1 MNLQFKNKLLNKMNT
16 NNQSPYHLFC
26 FVYLGFAQLSNKD
39 IIENEIDEIQKRIAI
54 WMNLNPSNIL
64 EFNKIMDETINWYQS
79 IKENERL
86 ESVLEIA
93 RCINSIED
101 FTLENKKTF
110 LSDIRDIAVADG
122 RFNSDEKHLHDR
134 IAKELGIN
142 VMTIDKNTR
151 KKLGY

>member
-1 MNLQFKNKLLNKMNT
+1 MNT
-16 NNQSPYHLFC
+16 SNQTTYHLFC
-26 FVYLGFAQLSNKD
+26 FVYLGFAQISNKD
-39 IIENEIDEIQKRIAI
+39 FIEKEIEEIQKKIAVL
-54 WMNLNPSNIL
+54 MDVNPSNIL
-64 EFNKIMDETINWYQS
+64 EFNRIMDETINWYQS
-79 IKENERL
+79 IKENKKL

-93 RCINSIED
+93 RRINGIEG

-122 RFNSDEKHLHDR
+122 RFNSDEKHLHDK

-142 VMTIDKNTR
+142 MMTIDKNIR

>member
-1 MNLQFKNKLLNKMNT
+1 MNT
-16 NNQSPYHLFC
+16 SNQTPYHLFC

-39 IIENEIDEIQKRIAI
+39 FIEKEIEEIQKKIAI
-54 WMNLNPSNIL
+54 WMDVNPSNII
-64 EFNKIMDETINWYQS
+64 EFKKIMDETINWYQGIRES
-79 IKENERL
+79 EKLN
-86 ESVLEIA
+86 SVLEIA
-93 RCINSIED
+93 RHINDIKS

-122 RFNSDEKHLHDR
+122 RFNSEEKHLHDR

-142 VMTIDKNTR
+142 IMTIEKNTR

>member
-1 MNLQFKNKLLNKMNT
+1 MNT
-16 NNQSPYHLFC
+16 SNQTPYHLFC

-39 IIENEIDEIQKRIAI
+39 FIEKEIEEIQKKIAI
-54 WMNLNPSNIL
+54 WMDVNPSNII
-64 EFNKIMDETINWYQS
+64 EFNKIMDETINWYQGIRES
-79 IKENERL
+79 EKL

-93 RCINSIED
+93 RNINEIKS

-122 RFNSDEKHLHDR
+122 RFNSEEKHLHDR

-142 VMTIDKNTR
+142 MMTIEKNRR

>member
-1 MNLQFKNKLLNKMNT
+1 MNT
-16 NNQSPYHLFC
+16 KNQTPYHLFC

-39 IIENEIDEIQKRIAI
+39 LIEKEIDEIKKKIAV

-64 EFNKIMDETINWYQS
+64 EFSKIMDETINWYQS

-86 ESVLEIA
+86 ESLLKIA
-93 RCINSIED
+93 RSMNAIES

-110 LSDIRDIAVADG
+110 LSDIRDIALADG
-122 RFNSDEKHLHDR
+122 RFNSDEKNLHDI

-142 VMTIDKNTR
+142 MMTIDKNTR
-151 KKLGY
+151 KKIGY

>member
-1 MNLQFKNKLLNKMNT
+1 MNT
-16 NNQSPYHLFC
+16 SNQTPYHLFC

-39 IIENEIDEIQKRIAI
+39 FIEKEIEEIQKKIAI
-54 WMNLNPSNIL
+54 WMDVNPSNII
-64 EFNKIMDETINWYQS
+64 EFKKIIDETINWYQGIRES
-79 IKENERL
+79 EKL

-93 RCINSIED
+93 RHINEIKS

-122 RFNSDEKHLHDR
+122 RFNSEEKHLHDR

-142 VMTIDKNTR
+142 MMTIEKNRR

>member
-1 MNLQFKNKLLNKMNT
+1 MNT
-16 NNQSPYHLFC
+16 SNQTPYHLFC

-39 IIENEIDEIQKRIAI
+39 FIEKEIEEIQKKIAI
-54 WMNLNPSNIL
+54 WMDVNPSNII
-64 EFNKIMDETINWYQS
+64 EFKKIMDETINWYQGIRES
-79 IKENERL
+79 EKLN
-86 ESVLEIA
+86 SVLEIA
-93 RCINSIED
+93 RQINEIKG

-122 RFNSDEKHLHDR
+122 RFNSEEKHLHDR

-142 VMTIDKNTR
+142 MMTIEKNRR

>member
-1 MNLQFKNKLLNKMNT
+1 MNT
-16 NNQSPYHLFC
+16 SNQTPYHLFC

-39 IIENEIDEIQKRIAI
+39 FIEKEIEEIQKKIAI
-54 WMNLNPSNIL
+54 WMDVNPYNII
-64 EFNKIMDETINWYQS
+64 EFKKIMDETINWYQS

-93 RCINSIED
+93 RSMNAIES

-142 VMTIDKNTR
+142 MMTIDKNTR

>member
-1 MNLQFKNKLLNKMNT
+1 MNT
-16 NNQSPYHLFC
+16 SNQTPYHLFC

-39 IIENEIDEIQKRIAI
+39 FIEKEIEEIQKKIAM
-54 WMNLNPSNIL
+54 WMDVNPSNII
-64 EFNKIMDETINWYQS
+64 EFKKIMDETINWYQGIRES
-79 IKENERL
+79 EKL

-93 RCINSIED
+93 RHINEIKS

-122 RFNSDEKHLHDR
+122 RFNSEEKHLHDR

-142 VMTIDKNTR
+142 MMTIEKNRR

>member
-1 MNLQFKNKLLNKMNT
+1 
-16 NNQSPYHLFC
+16 
-26 FVYLGFAQLSNKD
+26 
-39 IIENEIDEIQKRIAI
+39 
-54 WMNLNPSNIL
+54 MNLNPSNIL
-64 EFNKIMDETINWYQS
+64 EFNKIMDETINWYQN

-86 ESVLEIA
+86 EYVLEIA
-93 RCINSIED
+93 RSMNAIEG

-142 VMTIDKNTR
+142 MMTIDKNTR

>member
-1 MNLQFKNKLLNKMNT
+1 MNT
-16 NNQSPYHLFC
+16 SNQTPYHLFC

-39 IIENEIDEIQKRIAI
+39 FIEKEIEEIQKKIAI
-54 WMNLNPSNIL
+54 WMDVNPSNII
-64 EFNKIMDETINWYQS
+64 EFKKIMDETINWYQGIRES
-79 IKENERL
+79 EKLN
-86 ESVLEIA
+86 SVLEIA
-93 RCINSIED
+93 RHINDIKS

-122 RFNSDEKHLHDR
+122 RFNSEEKHLHDR

-142 VMTIDKNTR
+142 MMTIEKNTR

>member
-1 MNLQFKNKLLNKMNT
+1 MNT
-16 NNQSPYHLFC
+16 NNQTTYHLFC
-26 FVYLGFAQLSNKD
+26 FVYLGFAQISNKD
-39 IIENEIDEIQKRIAI
+39 FIEKEIKEIQKKIAL
-54 WMNLNPSNIL
+54 WMDVNPSNIL
-64 EFNKIMDETINWYQS
+64 EFNRIMNETINWYQS
-79 IKENERL
+79 IKENKKL

-93 RCINSIED
+93 RHINAIKD

-142 VMTIDKNTR
+142 MMTIDKNTR

>member
-1 MNLQFKNKLLNKMNT
+1 MNT
-16 NNQSPYHLFC
+16 SNQTPYHLFC

-39 IIENEIDEIQKRIAI
+39 FIEKEIEEIQKKIAI
-54 WMNLNPSNIL
+54 WMDVNPSNII
-64 EFNKIMDETINWYQS
+64 EFNKIMDETINWYQGIRES
-79 IKENERL
+79 EKL

-93 RCINSIED
+93 RHINKIKS

-122 RFNSDEKHLHDR
+122 RFNSEEKHLHDR

-142 VMTIDKNTR
+142 MMTIEKNRR

>member
-1 MNLQFKNKLLNKMNT
+1 MNT
-16 NNQSPYHLFC
+16 SNQTPYHLFC

-39 IIENEIDEIQKRIAI
+39 FIEKEIEEIQKKIAI
-54 WMNLNPSNIL
+54 WMDVNPSNII
-64 EFNKIMDETINWYQS
+64 EFKKIMDETINWYQG
-79 IKENERL
+79 IR
-86 ESVLEIA
+86 ESEKLNLVLEIA
-93 RCINSIED
+93 RQINEIKG

-122 RFNSDEKHLHDR
+122 RFNSEEKHLHDR

-142 VMTIDKNTR
+142 VMTIDKDTR

>member
-1 MNLQFKNKLLNKMNT
+1 MNT

-39 IIENEIDEIQKRIAI
+39 FIEKEIDEIKKIAI

-79 IKENERL
+79 IKESEKL

-93 RCINSIED
+93 RQINQIKG

-142 VMTIDKNTR
+142 MMTIEKNRR

>member
-1 MNLQFKNKLLNKMNT
+1 MNT
-16 NNQSPYHLFC
+16 SNQTPYHLFC

-39 IIENEIDEIQKRIAI
+39 FIEKEIEEIQKKIAI
-54 WMNLNPSNIL
+54 WMDVNPSNII
-64 EFNKIMDETINWYQS
+64 EFNKIMDETINWYQGIRES
-79 IKENERL
+79 EKLN
-86 ESVLEIA
+86 SVLEIA
-93 RCINSIED
+93 RHINDIKS

-122 RFNSDEKHLHDR
+122 RFNSEEKHLHDR

-142 VMTIDKNTR
+142 MMTIEKNRR

>member
-1 MNLQFKNKLLNKMNT
+1 MD
-16 NNQSPYHLFC
+16 
-26 FVYLGFAQLSNKD
+26 V
-39 IIENEIDEIQKRIAI
+39 
-54 WMNLNPSNIL
+54 NPSNII
-64 EFNKIMDETINWYQS
+64 EFNKIMDETINWYQGIRES
-79 IKENERL
+79 EKL

-93 RCINSIED
+93 RHINEIKS

-122 RFNSDEKHLHDR
+122 RFNSEEKHLHDR

-142 VMTIDKNTR
+142 MMTIEKNRR

>member
-1 MNLQFKNKLLNKMNT
+1 MNT
-16 NNQSPYHLFC
+16 SNQTPYHLFC

-39 IIENEIDEIQKRIAI
+39 FIEKEIEEIQKKIAI
-54 WMNLNPSNIL
+54 WMDVNPSNII
-64 EFNKIMDETINWYQS
+64 EFNKIMDETINWYQGIRES
-79 IKENERL
+79 EKL

-93 RCINSIED
+93 RHINKIKN
-101 FTLENKKTF
+101 FKLENKKTF

-122 RFNSDEKHLHDR
+122 RFNSEEKHLHDR

-142 VMTIDKNTR
+142 MMTIEKNRR

>member
-1 MNLQFKNKLLNKMNT
+1 MNT
-16 NNQSPYHLFC
+16 KNQSPYHLFC
-26 FVYLGFAQLSNKD
+26 FVYLGFAQLINKD
-39 IIENEIDEIQKRIAI
+39 FIEKEIDEIQKKIAI

-79 IKENERL
+79 IKEKERL

-93 RCINSIED
+93 RRINGIEG

-134 IAKELGIN
+134 ITN
-142 VMTIDKNTR
+142 N
-151 KKLGY
+151 

>member
-1 MNLQFKNKLLNKMNT
+1 MNT
-16 NNQSPYHLFC
+16 SNQTPYHLFC

-39 IIENEIDEIQKRIAI
+39 FIEKEIEEIQKKIAI
-54 WMNLNPSNIL
+54 WMDVNPSNII
-64 EFNKIMDETINWYQS
+64 EFKKIMDETINWYQGIRES
-79 IKENERL
+79 EKL

-93 RCINSIED
+93 RHINEIKS

-142 VMTIDKNTR
+142 IMTIEKNTR

>member
-1 MNLQFKNKLLNKMNT
+1 MNT
-16 NNQSPYHLFC
+16 SNQTPYHLFC

-39 IIENEIDEIQKRIAI
+39 FIEKEIEEIQKKIAI
-54 WMNLNPSNIL
+54 WMDVNPSNII
-64 EFNKIMDETINWYQS
+64 EFKKIMDETINWYQGIRES
-79 IKENERL
+79 EKL

-93 RCINSIED
+93 RHINEIKS

-122 RFNSDEKHLHDR
+122 RFNSEEKHLHDR

-142 VMTIDKNTR
+142 MMTIEKNRR

>member
-1 MNLQFKNKLLNKMNT
+1 MNT
-16 NNQSPYHLFC
+16 SNQTPYHLFC

-39 IIENEIDEIQKRIAI
+39 FIEKEIDEIQKKIAI

-64 EFNKIMDETINWYQS
+64 EFNKIMDETIKWYQS

-93 RCINSIED
+93 RSMNAIES

-142 VMTIDKNTR
+142 MMTIDKNTR

>member
-1 MNLQFKNKLLNKMNT
+1 MNT
-16 NNQSPYHLFC
+16 SNQTPYHLFC

-39 IIENEIDEIQKRIAI
+39 FIEKEIEEIQKKIAI
-54 WMNLNPSNIL
+54 WMDVNPSNII
-64 EFNKIMDETINWYQS
+64 EFKKIMDETINWYQGIRES
-79 IKENERL
+79 EKL

-93 RCINSIED
+93 RHINKIKS

-122 RFNSDEKHLHDR
+122 RFNSEEKHLHDR

-142 VMTIDKNTR
+142 MMTIEKNRR

>member
-1 MNLQFKNKLLNKMNT
+1 MNT
-16 NNQSPYHLFC
+16 SNQTPYHLFC

-39 IIENEIDEIQKRIAI
+39 FIEKEIEEIQKKIAI
-54 WMNLNPSNIL
+54 WMDVNPSNII
-64 EFNKIMDETINWYQS
+64 EFKKIMDETINWYQS

-86 ESVLEIA
+86 KSVLEIA
-93 RCINSIED
+93 RRINGIEG

-110 LSDIRDIAVADG
+110 LSDIRDISVADG
-122 RFNSDEKHLHDR
+122 RFNSDEKHLHDK

-142 VMTIDKNTR
+142 MMTIDKNIR

>member
-1 MNLQFKNKLLNKMNT
+1 MNT
-16 NNQSPYHLFC
+16 NNKSPYHLFC

-39 IIENEIDEIQKRIAI
+39 FLEKEIDEIQKKIAI

-64 EFNKIMDETINWYQS
+64 EFNKIMDETIKWYQS

-93 RCINSIED
+93 RSMNAIES

-142 VMTIDKNTR
+142 MMTIDKNTR

>member
-1 MNLQFKNKLLNKMNT
+1 MNT
-16 NNQSPYHLFC
+16 NNQTTYHLFC
-26 FVYLGFAQLSNKD
+26 FVYLGFAQISNKD
-39 IIENEIDEIQKRIAI
+39 FIEKEIKEIQKKIAL
-54 WMNLNPSNIL
+54 WMDVNPSNIL
-64 EFNKIMDETINWYQS
+64 EFNRIMNETINWYQS
-79 IKENERL
+79 IKENKKP

-93 RCINSIED
+93 RRINGIEG
-101 FTLENKKTF
+101 FKLENKKTF

-142 VMTIDKNTR
+142 MMTIDKNTR

>member
-1 MNLQFKNKLLNKMNT
+1 
-16 NNQSPYHLFC
+16 
-26 FVYLGFAQLSNKD
+26 
-39 IIENEIDEIQKRIAI
+39 
-54 WMNLNPSNIL
+54 MNLNPSNIL
-64 EFNKIMDETINWYQS
+64 EFNKIMDETINWYHS

-86 ESVLEIA
+86 ESVLGIA
-93 RCINSIED
+93 RSINAIKG

-142 VMTIDKNTR
+142 MMTIEKNMR